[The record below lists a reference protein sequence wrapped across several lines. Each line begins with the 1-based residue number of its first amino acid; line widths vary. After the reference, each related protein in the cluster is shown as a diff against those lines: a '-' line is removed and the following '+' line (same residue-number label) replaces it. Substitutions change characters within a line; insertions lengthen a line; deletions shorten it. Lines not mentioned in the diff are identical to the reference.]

1 MSEKARV
8 LIVDDD
14 DGVRRLLSRQL
25 AALGCACAAVK
36 DGGAGL
42 EALKGGDFDVAL
54 IDLQMPV
61 MDGLELLAALQE
73 AGVAAVP
80 VVLSGWGDVSRAV
93 EAMKRGAFDFL
104 EKPVAAD
111 AVARAV
117 ERASLHS
124 RVARQARTMTRLAEQ
139 WESTF
144 DASPDMMVVLD
155 QERRILRCNEA
166 TAERIGTSKESLIGR
181 FCHEALCGED
191 DPPALCPFHEAP
203 GDGSGKTIEVH
214 HPRWKGHFELS
225 LVPIRDGSGEIWGAV
240 HIAHDIT
247 QRKRAEEALGEAH
260 AETERLLASILSILI
275 GVGEDGKVARWNT
288 AAESAFGVP
297 ASAAIGKSFGECDI
311 HWDWE
316 TVLKQI
322 ETRRA
327 AGRPAR
333 LDEIRYAR
341 SDGQEGILGL
351 TFSTITKE
359 TGERSGFLLIGADI
373 TERKFLEAQLA
384 QAQKLEAIGHL
395 AAGIAHEINTPTQYV
410 GDNTRFLQESFAD
423 LVGVLNTY
431 DQLLSAARQGTVTAE
446 TVDRVEGAVKE
457 ADVAYLIQEIPKAI
471 QESLEGVERVARI
484 VRSMKEFSHPG
495 GAEKTAVDLNK
506 AIENTITVARNE
518 WKYVADTVTEFDPDL
533 PLVSCLPG
541 DFNQVILNLIV
552 NAAHAIADVVGDGSA
567 GKGTIAIGTRR
578 DGDWAEIRVRDTGP
592 GIPESIRGKIFSPFF
607 TTKEVGK
614 GTGQGLAISRSVVV
628 DKHGGSIRFET
639 QEGKGTTFII
649 RLPIGSK
656 H

>member
-8 LIVDDD
+8 LVVDDD

-25 AALGCACAAVK
+25 TALGYACEAAE

-42 EALKGGDFDVAL
+42 EALKGGGFDVAL

-61 MDGLELLAALQE
+61 MDGLELLAALQD
-73 AGVAAVP
+73 AGVGAVP
-80 VVLSGWGDVSRAV
+80 VVLSGRGDLSRAV

-104 EKPVAAD
+104 EKPVAPD

-117 ERASLHS
+117 ERARTHGQ
-124 RVARQARTMTRLAEQ
+124 VARRALEMARLAEE
-139 WESTF
+139 WESVF
-144 DASPDMMVVLD
+144 DASPDVIVITDPEL
-155 QERRILRCNEA
+155 RILRCNRS
-166 TAERIGTSKESLIGR
+166 TAARRGMPKESLAGR
-181 FCHEALCGED
+181 LSHEALCRDEHL
-191 DPPALCPFHEAP
+191 PASCPFNRSARDQEQA
-203 GDGSGKTIEVH
+203 SGEC
-214 HPRWKGHFELS
+214 
-225 LVPIRDGSGEIWGAV
+225 EIWGSVFEVTSVSLRDRLGKAWGSMHV
-240 HIAHDIT
+240 ARDIGE
-247 QRKRAEEALGEAH
+247 RKRAEDAVRQAH
-260 AETERLLASILSILI
+260 METERLLASISSILI

-288 AAESAFGVP
+288 AAESAFGVL
-297 ASAAIGKSFGECDI
+297 ASEAIGKSFWDCDI
-311 HWDWE
+311 HWNWE
-316 TVLKQI
+316 TVRKQI
-322 ETRRA
+322 ETCRA
-327 AGRPAR
+327 DGRPRR
-333 LDEIRYAR
+333 LEEIRCTRA
-341 SDGQEGILGL
+341 DGQEGILAL

-373 TERKFLEAQLA
+373 TERRFLEAQLA
-384 QAQKLEAIGHL
+384 QAQKLEAIGQL

-423 LVGVLNTY
+423 LLGVLSKY
-431 DQLLSAARQGTVTAE
+431 DQLLSAARQGAVNEE
-446 TVDRVEGAVKE
+446 TVGQVEGAVKE
-457 ADVAYLIQEIPKAI
+457 ADVGYLIEEIPKAI

-495 GAEKTAVDLNK
+495 GAEKAAVDINK
-506 AIENTITVARNE
+506 AIENTLTVARNE

-541 DFNQVILNLIV
+541 DLNQVILNLIV

-592 GIPESIRGKIFSPFF
+592 GIPESIRDKIFSPFF

-614 GTGQGLAISRSVVV
+614 GTGQGLAIAHSVVV

-639 QEGKGTTFII
+639 QEGEGTTFII
-649 RLPIGSK
+649 RLPIGSE